1 MSDFRLHPQI
11 AGDTASICDWPL
23 CRVLLMNDARF
34 PWIIL
39 VPRRPEVSEVIDL
52 SKQDRVALMDEIAR
66 ASTSLKSWTAIR
78 GACDKLNI
86 AMIGNFVPQLH
97 IHIVARRR
105 TDSLWPRTVWGR
117 GDSVRYAADELA
129 TAVRELAALL
139 Q

>member
-39 VPRRPEVSEVIDL
+39 VPRRAEVSEVIDL
-52 SKQDRVALMDEIAR
+52 TKQDRGSLMGEIAR
-66 ASTSLKSWTAIR
+66 ASTNLKSWSAMR
-78 GACDKLNI
+78 GGCDKLNV
-86 AMIGNFVPQLH
+86 AMIGNLVPQLH

-105 TDSLWPRTVWGR
+105 TDSLWPKTVWGR
-117 GDSVRYAADELA
+117 RDPVRYTADELA
-129 TAVRELAALL
+129 TAVRELADLL